1 MNYNLLD
8 ESARVRVWLSGSDAH
23 SQVLDPEAKH
33 SSFGD
38 CTRLLLNNNNT
49 KKKKMPPPSNHPP
62 KNNNL
67 QQIGTVQKEPEAVG
81 GKKYLTEWRGE

>member
-23 SQVLDPEAKH
+23 SQVLDPEANIQVLAIAQGFYWTTTTPK
-33 SSFGD
+33 
-38 CTRLLLNNNNT
+38 R
-49 KKKKMPPPSNHPP
+49 KKCPPPSNHPP